1 MIETGMTP
9 ASAGLTVRVD
19 FETREDPVFMSTSV
33 PPSAPTPDPVS
44 DSSVS
49 NSPDPSHPFLDKPG
63 EKIQGLFDEIA
74 PRYDILNRLLSFNI
88 DLWWRNRAVQSLRL
102 KPGHMI
108 LDACCGTGDLSMAA
122 LKAEPKIEV
131 VGSDFSMQMLLNGD
145 RKRRAKS
152 GSARGPKLVQADTLQ
167 LPFRDHTFDG
177 AMVGFGMRN
186 VSDLAAG
193 LRELSRVLKPGG
205 RLMILEFTPMTN
217 RVLRPFSDWY
227 QGTILPA
234 LGNLLSGSRVK
245 AYSYLDESVKD
256 WPDGDRFAEIIR
268 RTPFHAVRWKPLFP
282 GNVAVHEAVK
292 G

>member
-1 MIETGMTP
+1 MNTSDSSSAPSTSDSPNP
-9 ASAGLTVRVD
+9 ASADLATD
-19 FETREDPVFMSTSV
+19 
-33 PPSAPTPDPVS
+33 
-44 DSSVS
+44 
-49 NSPDPSHPFLDKPG
+49 NSHPFLDKPG

-74 PRYDILNRLLSFNI
+74 PRYDLLNRILSFNI
-88 DLWWRNRAVQSLRL
+88 DIWWRYKAVQSLRL
-102 KPGHMI
+102 KPGHKV

-122 LKAEPKIEV
+122 IKAEPEIEV
-131 VGSDFSMQMLLNGD
+131 IGSDFSMQMLLNGD
-145 RKRRAKS
+145 RKRRNKS
-152 GSARGPKLVQADTLQ
+152 GSARGPRLVQADTLR
-167 LPFRDHTFDG
+167 LPFRDNTFDG

-186 VSDLAAG
+186 VSDLPAG
-193 LRELSRVLKPGG
+193 LSELSRVLKPGG

-217 RVLRPFSDWY
+217 RLLRPFSDWY

-256 WPDGDRFAEIIR
+256 WPDGDRFEEIIR
-268 RTPFHAVRWKPLFP
+268 MTPFHAVRWKPLFP

>member
-1 MIETGMTP
+1 MNT
-9 ASAGLTVRVD
+9 
-19 FETREDPVFMSTSV
+19 
-33 PPSAPTPDPVS
+33 S
-44 DSSVS
+44 DSSS
-49 NSPDPSHPFLDKPG
+49 APPASEASHPFLDKPG

-74 PRYDILNRLLSFNI
+74 PRYDLLNRILSFNI
-88 DLWWRNRAVQSLRL
+88 DIWWRYKAVQSLRL
-102 KPGHMI
+102 KPGHKV

-122 LKAEPKIEV
+122 IKAEPEIEV
-131 VGSDFSMQMLLNGD
+131 IGSDFSMQMLLNGD
-145 RKRRAKS
+145 RKRRNKS
-152 GSARGPKLVQADTLQ
+152 GSARGPKLVQADTLR
-167 LPFRDHTFDG
+167 LPFRDNTFDG

-186 VSDLAAG
+186 VSDLPAG

-217 RVLRPFSDWY
+217 RLLRPFSDWY

-256 WPDGDRFAEIIR
+256 WPGGDRFAEIIR
-268 RTPFHAVRWKPLFP
+268 MTPFHAVRWKPLFP